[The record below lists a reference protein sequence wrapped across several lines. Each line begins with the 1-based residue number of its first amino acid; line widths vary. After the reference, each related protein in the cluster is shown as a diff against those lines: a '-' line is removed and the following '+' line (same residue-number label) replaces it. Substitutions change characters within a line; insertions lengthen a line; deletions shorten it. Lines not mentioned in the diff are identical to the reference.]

1 MIERVKLGQQY
12 QLGPGSGIGPF
23 AKGMIISLTI
33 SFTITLIC

>member
-1 MIERVKLGQQY
+1 LGQQY

-33 SFTITLIC
+33 AFFKHCNLKHKS